1 MTQPREIADRDVA
14 DRNVADRDVANRSV
28 ADRDVIIREVGPRD
42 GLQIEAPV
50 PLAAKLRL
58 IEALAATGVRRIEV
72 TSFVSPRAVPALADA
87 EQVAAALTRWPT
99 VEFSALVASVNGA
112 RRAIAAGITRLEYVV
127 SMSDEHSR
135 ANTGRDT
142 ADSLDLLPA
151 IVQLAH
157 AAGAA
162 VEVVL
167 ATAWDCPF
175 QGRTPT
181 EPVVA
186 AARCSA
192 DCGVA
197 ALTLADTIGT
207 TVPGRVQDLHARV
220 AGALGETGIPIGM
233 HFHNTRGSGLANAIT
248 AVNAGVTHLD
258 ASIGGLGGCPFAP
271 GASGNIAT
279 EELAYLLDE
288 SGVGTGLDM
297 TALLAAAAVAAAVV
311 NHPLDSNLYRAGGP
325 LTPRSRS

>member
-1 MTQPREIADRDVA
+1 VTPP
-14 DRNVADRDVANRSV
+14 NSRSV
-28 ADRDVIIREVGPRD
+28 TIREVGPRD
-42 GLQIEAPV
+42 GLQIEPPV

-87 EQVAAALTRWPT
+87 EQVAAAALIRWPA

-112 RRAIAAGITRLEYVV
+112 RRAIAAGIARLEYVV
-127 SMSDEHSR
+127 SVSDEHSL
-135 ANTGRDT
+135 ANTGRTT
-142 ADSLDLLPA
+142 AESLALLPS
-151 IVQLAH
+151 IMQLAH
-157 AAGAA
+157 AAQGT

-181 EPVVA
+181 ESVLA
-186 AARCSA
+186 AARRGA
-192 DCGVA
+192 DCGA
-197 ALTLADTIGT
+197 DALTLADTIGT
-207 TVPGRVQDLHARV
+207 TVPGRVLDLYERV
-220 AGALGETGIPIGM
+220 AEVVEESGIDIGM

-288 SGVGTGLDM
+288 SGVSTGLAM
-297 TALLAAAAVAAAVV
+297 APLLDAASVAASLV

-325 LTPRSRS
+325 PMPRSRS

>member
-1 MTQPREIADRDVA
+1 VTLP
-14 DRNVADRDVANRSV
+14 RSV
-28 ADRDVIIREVGPRD
+28 NIREVGPRD

-87 EQVAAALTRWPT
+87 EQVAAALDRWPA
-99 VEFSALVASVNGA
+99 VEFSALVASVNGT
-112 RRAIAAGITRLEYVV
+112 RRAIAAGIVRLEYVV

-135 ANTGRDT
+135 ANTGRST
-142 ADSLDLLPA
+142 AESLALLPE
-151 IVQLAH
+151 IMQLAQ
-157 AAGAA
+157 AAEGS

-175 QGRTPT
+175 QGRTPA
-181 EPVVA
+181 EPVLA
-186 AARCSA
+186 AARRSA

-207 TVPGRVQDLHARV
+207 TVPGRVLDLHERV
-220 AGALGETGIPIGM
+220 AGLLEGSGIVIGM
-233 HFHNTRGSGLANAIT
+233 HFHNTRDSGLANAIT
-248 AVNAGVTHLD
+248 AVTAGVTHLD

-288 SGVGTGLDM
+288 SGVSTGLDM
-297 TALLAAAAVAAAVV
+297 TSLLAAADVAAAAV

>member
-1 MTQPREIADRDVA
+1 MR
-14 DRNVADRDVANRSV
+14 
-28 ADRDVIIREVGPRD
+28 
-42 GLQIEAPV
+42 
-50 PLAAKLRL
+50 
-58 IEALAATGVRRIEV
+58 
-72 TSFVSPRAVPALADA
+72 
-87 EQVAAALTRWPT
+87 
-99 VEFSALVASVNGA
+99 
-112 RRAIAAGITRLEYVV
+112 
-127 SMSDEHSR
+127 
-135 ANTGRDT
+135 
-142 ADSLDLLPA
+142 
-151 IVQLAH
+151 LAH
-157 AAGAA
+157 AAGGT
-162 VEVVL
+162 VELVL

-186 AARCSA
+186 AARR
-192 DCGVA
+192 GVDGGVT

-207 TVPGRVQDLHARV
+207 TVPGRVQDLHERV
-220 AGALGETGIPIGM
+220 AGALAETGSAIPVGM

-297 TALLAAAAVAAAVV
+297 TALLAAAAVAADVV